1 MIRAAAKNYKDVAV
15 VTKPCQYEDIIKQ
28 LQETGELS
36 LDTHQTLMTD
46 AFILT
51 ANYDD
56 MIAAQMFERFGEGFP
71 DSFPIPSEKVEDL
84 RYGEN
89 PNQKAAFYKDPFT
102 PGTTVAKAEQIHG
115 KQLSYNNILDLDK
128 AMDICMDFDRPTAVV
143 ASAGLTLSVGTVAQ

>member
-36 LDTHQTLMTD
+36 LDTHQKLMTD

-102 PGTTVAKAEQIHG
+102 PGTTVAKAEQIRW
-115 KQLSYNNILDLDK
+115 S
-128 AMDICMDFDRPTAVV
+128 
-143 ASAGLTLSVGTVAQ
+143 